1 MYYGEKKEKEKKKKR
16 KKQSVVDIGVKAC
29 ESVHVSWLR
38 MPFDVTWSIIEN
50 KII

>member
-1 MYYGEKKEKEKKKKR
+1 MEKRRQKKKKKKKEKK
-16 KKQSVVDIGVKAC
+16 VVDIGVKAC

-38 MPFDVTWSIIEN
+38 IPFDVTWSIIEN